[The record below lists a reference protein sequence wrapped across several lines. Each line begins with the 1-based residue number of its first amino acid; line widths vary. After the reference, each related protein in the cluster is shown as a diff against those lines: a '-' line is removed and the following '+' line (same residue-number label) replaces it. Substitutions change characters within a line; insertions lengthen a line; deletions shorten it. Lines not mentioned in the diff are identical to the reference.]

1 MLAPDTLHILTQTLL
16 EPHAATL
23 RWYAGPLAAG
33 PKASTEQTFNRAESD
48 CMSLVAHHCP
58 SPKTMKHYTH
68 FVGIDVA
75 KHTLEVMLWQPDQD
89 TLRKTA
95 CQTTNDATGHNR
107 LVAWLIE
114 HGAPIETTLLCLE
127 ATGRY
132 DDVLLEHLTLWGWIC
147 ALEKTTVLQKVK
159 PEHHRK
165 DDRFDADLLAEY
177 AYRYSD
183 KVALYQAADPLIE
196 QIRLLYG
203 ERRRLVKQRAAVKQ
217 LQTEQGY
224 NRAGAPNQAEVFA
237 QQLWR
242 EQRAFYDTQIEALEQ
257 KMQAL
262 IDSDAAIGHRYEQVK
277 AIDGIGPQTALKWLC
292 LFYGQPHL
300 DARRIASRFG
310 FAPHRERSGTSG
322 HRSARSA
329 GYGSSEVRKLLT
341 LCARSAGRHH
351 AKYRRYKARKLAE
364 GKASQLVTNN
374 IINKLIRV
382 VCAVWNAD
390 TVFDPA
396 HVSRFAQNAI
406 ATP

>member
-1 MLAPDTLHILTQTLL
+1 M
-16 EPHAATL
+16 
-23 RWYAGPLAAG
+23 
-33 PKASTEQTFNRAESD
+33 ASPEQTFNRAEPN
-48 CMSLVAHHCP
+48 CMTLVAHRP
-58 SPKTMKHYTH
+58 QTPKAMKHYTH

-75 KHTLEVMLWQPDQD
+75 KHTLDVMLWQHPQD

-95 CQTTNDATGHNR
+95 CQLTNDAPGHKR
-107 LVAWLIE
+107 IVQWLSE
-114 HGAPIETTLLCLE
+114 HGAPRETTLLCLE
-127 ATGRY
+127 HTGRY

-159 PEHHRK
+159 PDHHRK
-165 DDRFDADLLAEY
+165 DDPYDADLLAEY

-183 KVALYQAADPLIE
+183 KVSLYQAADPVIE

-203 ERRRLVKQRAAVKQ
+203 KRRRLVRQRAAVKQ
-217 LQTEQGY
+217 LQSEQGY

-237 QQLWR
+237 RKLWQ
-242 EQRAFYDTQIEALEQ
+242 EQRALYDEQIKALEEQ
-257 KMQAL
+257 MQAL
-262 IDSDAAIGHRYEQVK
+262 IDSDQDIRHRYEQVK
-277 AIDGIGPQTALKWLC
+277 SVAGIGPQTALKWLC
-292 LFYGQPHL
+292 LFYGQRQL

-322 HRSARSA
+322 HRAGRST
-329 GYGSSEVRKLLT
+329 GHGSSEVRKLMT

-351 AKYRRYKARKLAE
+351 AKYRRYKERKLAQ

-390 TVFDPA
+390 TVYDPT

>member
-1 MLAPDTLHILTQTLL
+1 MP
-16 EPHAATL
+16 
-23 RWYAGPLAAG
+23 
-33 PKASTEQTFNRAESD
+33 
-48 CMSLVAHHCP
+48 LVARR
-58 SPKTMKHYTH
+58 PKTPRTMDDYTH

-75 KHTLEVMLWQPDQD
+75 KHTLDVMLWHRPEG
-89 TLRKTA
+89 TLVKAA
-95 CQTTNDATGHNR
+95 CQTSNDAPGHQR
-107 LVAWLIE
+107 LVQWLTE
-114 HGAPIETTLLCLE
+114 QGAPIETTVLCLE

-132 DDVLLEHLTLWGWIC
+132 DDVLLEHLTLRGWIC

-183 KVALYQAADPLIE
+183 KVSLYQAANATIE

-203 ERRRLVKQRAAVKQ
+203 ERRRLVRQRAAVKQ

-224 NRAGAPNQAEVFA
+224 NRAGGPNQAEAFA
-237 QQLWR
+237 QKLWH
-242 EQRAFYDTQIEALEQ
+242 EQRALYDAQIEALEQ
-257 KMQAL
+257 QMQAL
-262 IDSDAAIGHRYEQVK
+262 VDSDEGIRHRYEQVK
-277 AIDGIGPQTALKWLC
+277 SVEGIGPQTALKWLC
-292 LFYGQPHL
+292 LFYGQTHL

-310 FAPHRERSGTSG
+310 FAPHGEDSGTSR
-322 HRSARSA
+322 HRSGRST
-329 GYGSSEVRKLLT
+329 GHGSSEVRKLMT
-341 LCARSAGRHH
+341 MCARSAGAHH
-351 AKYRRYKARKLAE
+351 AKYRRYKKRKLAE

-390 TVFDPA
+390 AVFDPA
-396 HVSRFAQNAI
+396 HVSRFAQKAI

>member
-1 MLAPDTLHILTQTLL
+1 MLALDTLHIPTQTLP
-16 EPHAATL
+16 EPPCS
-23 RWYAGPLAAG
+23 YAQMVRRSSV
-33 PKASTEQTFNRAESD
+33 STEQTCNRAEPY
-48 CMSLVAHHCP
+48 CMALVAP
-58 SPKTMKHYTH
+58 RPKTRKTMHRLQRYTH
-68 FVGIDVA
+68 FVGIDVSKA
-75 KHTLEVMLWQPDQD
+75 TLDVMLWHSEQD
-89 TLRKTA
+89 TLVKAA
-95 CQTTNDATGHNR
+95 CQTSNDHTGHTA
-107 LVAWLIE
+107 LIQWLSE
-114 HGAPIETTLLCLE
+114 QGAPSQTTVLCLE

-132 DDVLLEHLTLWGWIC
+132 DDALLEHLTLCGWIC
-147 ALEKTTVLQKVK
+147 ALEKTTALHKVK

-183 KVALYQAADPLIE
+183 KLSLYQAPDPTIE

-203 ERRRLVKQRAAVKQ
+203 ERRRLVTQRAAVKQ
-217 LQTEQGY
+217 LQAEQGY
-224 NRAGAPNQAEVFA
+224 NRAGRPSQAEAFA
-237 QQLWR
+237 ERLWS
-242 EQRAFYDTQIEALEQ
+242 EQRAFYDRQIEALEAQ
-257 KMQAL
+257 MDAL
-262 IDSDAAIGHRYEQVK
+262 VNSDEGLRHRYEQLK
-277 AIDGIGPQTALKWLC
+277 GIAGIGAKTALKWLC
-292 LFYGQPHL
+292 LFYGQQHL

-310 FAPHRERSGTSG
+310 FAPHQERSGTSR
-322 HRSARSA
+322 HRPARSSGHGA
-329 GYGSSEVRKLLT
+329 SEVRKLLT

-351 AKYRRYKARKLAE
+351 AKYRRYKERKLAE